1 MREVKFRTIDRLFIK
16 MSVNDKLWVMFLA
29 IAAVVIGISGSN
41 YYSTVDRIEAA
52 SIDRAQASLT
62 SAVNTLAGAGLSPE
76 QQQQSLA
83 KQNIQ
88 LTSHRVEPSR
98 DDNVI
103 TVSVPMAGGS
113 GYALMT
119 QPVGKAEQEARQQAA
134 NRFVYSML
142 TLAPIGLFCY
152 WLATFLGGALWVMHQ
167 ATRRIGDG
175 DLTSRL
181 GFHVGRDEFGIIGHE
196 LDRTMDTIS
205 ELVDTVK
212 NSSATLHDTASL
224 FSQEAQNSEQQINQ
238 QYASVDSVAT
248 AMEEMTASAKD
259 IASIAQQASQQSDE
273 DTARVQQSNDKVRN
287 AIVVITQ
294 LSEQTDAASLSVASL
309 NEKATEINEVITTIN
324 AISEQTNL
332 LALNAAIEAARAGEQ
347 GRGFAVVA
355 DEVRT
360 LAGRTQ
366 QATVEIQAMIDK
378 LQAETNGIS
387 QITSETLKQAHE
399 SREVITEIGTDVNE
413 IADSAKRIMDM
424 STQIATAAEQQ
435 TAVANDI
442 ASELH
447 DIRNQSSV
455 IRSATEQSV
464 TSVQELTET
473 SQALGRILE
482 KYRTAG

>member
-1 MREVKFRTIDRLFIK
+1 MREVEFRTVDRLFIK
-16 MSVNDKLWVMFLA
+16 MSINDKFWVLFLA
-29 IAAVVIGISGSN
+29 IAAVVIGVSGSQ
-41 YYSTVDRIEAA
+41 YYSAVSRIEAA
-52 SIDRAQASLT
+52 SVQRLEAQVEAS
-62 SAVNTLAGAGLSPE
+62 VNTIQATGLSAKDQE
-76 QQQQSLA
+76 QVLA
-83 KQNIQ
+83 KQNIK
-88 LTSHRVEPSR
+88 LVSYSTESKREN
-98 DDNVI
+98 DVI
-103 TVSVPMAGGS
+103 TVSAPVSGGQ
-113 GYALMT
+113 GYAVLS
-119 QPVGKAEQEARQQAA
+119 QGADNAEAEAKAQA
-134 NRFVYSML
+134 FSQFLYSLL
-142 TLAPIGLFCY
+142 TLAPIALICY

-167 ATRRIGDG
+167 ATRRIAEG

-181 GFHVGRDEFGIIGHE
+181 GFHVGRDEFGIIGFE
-196 LDRTMDTIS
+196 LDRTMDTLS
-205 ELVDTVK
+205 ELVETVK
-212 NSSATLHDTASL
+212 GSSATLHNTAST
-224 FSQEAQNSEQQINQ
+224 FGQEAQNSEQQINQ

-259 IASIAQQASQQSDE
+259 IASIAVQTTEQFDA
-273 DTARVQQSNDKVRN
+273 DTEKLQQSNEKVQS
-287 AIVVITQ
+287 AIVVVTK
-294 LSEQTDAASLSVASL
+294 LSEQTDAASATVTSL

-387 QITSETLKQAHE
+387 QITTETLEQAYQ
-399 SREVITEIGTDVNE
+399 SREMITEIGTDVNY
-413 IADSAKRIMDM
+413 IAESSKLVMDM
-424 STQIATAAEQQ
+424 SAQIATAAEQQ

-464 TSVQELTET
+464 ASVQELSDA

-482 KYRTAG
+482 KYRTAS

>member
-1 MREVKFRTIDRLFIK
+1 MREVEFRTVDRLFIK
-16 MSVNDKLWVMFLA
+16 MSINDKLWVLFIA
-29 IAAVVIGISGSN
+29 IAAIVTGVSGSH
-41 YYSTVDRIEAA
+41 YYSALDRIEAT
-52 SIDRAQASLT
+52 SMQRAEAQLEATVST
-62 SAVNTLAGAGLSPE
+62 VAAAGLSGDI
-76 QQQQSLA
+76 QRQVLD
-83 KQNIQ
+83 KKNIQ
-88 LTSHRVEPSR
+88 LVSYSVESSR
-98 DDNVI
+98 QNDVL
-103 TVSVPMAGGS
+103 TVSMPMQGGQ
-113 GYALMT
+113 GYALLT
-119 QPVGKAEQEARQQAA
+119 QPAGKVEKDAKQQA
-134 NRFVYSML
+134 FYHFMYSLL
-142 TLAPIGLFCY
+142 TLAPMALICY

-167 ATRRIGDG
+167 ATRRIADG

-205 ELVDTVK
+205 ELVETVK
-212 NSSATLHDTASL
+212 TSSATLHTTAST
-224 FSQEAQNSEQQINQ
+224 FGQEAQNAEQQISQ

-259 IASIAQQASQQSDE
+259 IASIAVQTTDQFDADS
-273 DTARVQQSNDKVRN
+273 AKLQQSNEKVQN
-287 AIVVITQ
+287 AIVVVTK
-294 LSEQTDAASLSVASL
+294 LSEQSDAASATVNSL
-309 NEKATEINEVITTIN
+309 NEKATEINDVITTIN

-387 QITSETLKQAHE
+387 QITAETLEQAYQ
-399 SREVITEIGTDVNE
+399 SREMITEIGTDVNY
-413 IADSAKRIMDM
+413 IAESSKMVMDM
-424 STQIATAAEQQ
+424 SAQIATAAEQQ
-435 TAVANDI
+435 TSVANDI

-447 DIRNQSSV
+447 DIRNQSNV

-464 TSVQELTET
+464 ASVHELSDT

-482 KYRTAG
+482 KYRTAN

>member
-1 MREVKFRTIDRLFIK
+1 MREVEFRTIDRLFVK
-16 MSVNDKLWVMFLA
+16 MSVNDKFWLLFLA
-29 IAAVVIGISGSN
+29 ITAIVVGVSGSH
-41 YYSTVDRIEAA
+41 YYSALERVEAA
-52 SIDRAQASLT
+52 SMMRAEAQVT
-62 SAVNTLAGAGLSPE
+62 TAVNTIQASGLSNDA
-76 QQQQSLA
+76 QAQVLA
-83 KQNIQ
+83 QQNIRLVTDVVRASRQ
-88 LTSHRVEPSR
+88 NDVLTVA
-98 DDNVI
+98 
-103 TVSVPMAGGS
+103 VPMSGQ
-113 GYALMT
+113 GYAVLT
-119 QPVGKAEQEARQQAA
+119 QSVGEAEAEAKSQA
-134 NRFVYSML
+134 FSHFIYSL
-142 TLAPIGLFCY
+142 LLLAPMGLLCY

-167 ATRRIGDG
+167 ATSRIAEG

-181 GFHVGRDEFGIIGHE
+181 GFHVGRDEFGMIGFE

-205 ELVDTVK
+205 ELVETVK
-212 NSSATLHDTASL
+212 GSSATLQGTAST
-224 FSQEAQNSEQQINQ
+224 FGQEAQNSEQQISQ
-238 QYASVDSVAT
+238 QYVSLDSVAT

-259 IASIAQQASQQSDE
+259 IAGIAVQASDQSDQ
-273 DTARVQQSNDKVRN
+273 DSVKIQQSNEKVQN
-287 AIVVITQ
+287 AIVVITK
-294 LSEQTDAASLSVASL
+294 LSEQTDAASATVSSL
-309 NEKATEINEVITTIN
+309 NEKATAINEVITTIN

-387 QITSETLKQAHE
+387 QITAETLEQAYQ
-399 SREVITEIGTDVNE
+399 SREVITEIGSDVNY
-413 IADSAKRIMDM
+413 IAESAKQVMDM

-455 IRSATEQSV
+455 LRSATEQSV
-464 TSVQELTET
+464 AGVQEL
-473 SQALGRILE
+473 SAAAQSLGHILE
-482 KYRTAG
+482 KYRTAS

>member
-16 MSVNDKLWVMFLA
+16 MSINDKLWVMFFA
-29 IAAVVIGISGSN
+29 IAAVVVGISGSH
-41 YYSTVDRIEAA
+41 YYSALKRIETASIERAEARIEAA
-52 SIDRAQASLT
+52 VASIEA
-62 SAVNTLAGAGLSPE
+62 AGLSQQE
-76 QQQQSLA
+76 QQQVLA

-88 LTSHRVEPSR
+88 VISHPAKSSR
-98 DDNVI
+98 ENDVI
-103 TVSVPMAGGS
+103 SVSAPMAGGQS
-113 GYALMT
+113 YALLT
-119 QPVGKAEQEARQQAA
+119 QPVGKAEEQAKDQA
-134 NRFVYSML
+134 FSHFIYSL
-142 TLAPIGLFCY
+142 LALAPMGLFCY

-205 ELVDTVK
+205 ELVETVK
-212 NSSATLHDTASL
+212 HSSATLHNTASL
-224 FSQEAQNSEQQINQ
+224 FGQEALNSEQQINQ

-259 IASIAQQASQQSDE
+259 IAGIAQQTSVQSDTE
-273 DTARVQQSNDKVRN
+273 TVKVQQGNEKVQN

-294 LSEQTDAASLSVASL
+294 LSEQTDAASLSVDSL

-366 QATVEIQAMIDK
+366 QATVEIQTMIDK
-378 LQAETNGIS
+378 LQAETKGIS
-387 QITSETLKQAHE
+387 QITSDTLAQAHQ
-399 SREVITEIGTDVNE
+399 SREMITEIGIDVND
-413 IADSAKRIMDM
+413 IAESAKRVMDM

-464 TSVQELTET
+464 ASVQELSDT

-482 KYRTAG
+482 KYRTAN

>member
-1 MREVKFRTIDRLFIK
+1 MREVEFRTVDRLFIK
-16 MSVNDKLWVMFLA
+16 MSINDKFWVLFLA
-29 IAAVVIGISGSN
+29 IAAVVIGVSGSQ
-41 YYSTVDRIEAA
+41 YYSAVSRIEAA
-52 SIDRAQASLT
+52 SVLRVQAQVEAS
-62 SAVNTLAGAGLSPE
+62 VNTLLAAGLNAKQQE
-76 QQQQSLA
+76 QVLA
-83 KQNIQ
+83 KQNIK
-88 LTSHRVEPSR
+88 LVSYSAESTREN
-98 DDNVI
+98 DVI
-103 TVSVPMAGGS
+103 TASAPMQGRQ
-113 GYALMT
+113 GYAVLS
-119 QPVGKAEQEARQQAA
+119 QPVDSAETEAKEQAFSH
-134 NRFVYSML
+134 FVYSLL
-142 TLAPIGLFCY
+142 TLAPIALICY

-167 ATRRIGDG
+167 ATRRIAEG

-181 GFHVGRDEFGIIGHE
+181 GFHVGRDEFGIIGFE

-205 ELVDTVK
+205 ELVETVK
-212 NSSATLHDTASL
+212 SSSATLHNTAST
-224 FSQEAQNSEQQINQ
+224 FGQEAQNSEQQINQ

-259 IASIAQQASQQSDE
+259 IASIAVQTTEQFDA
-273 DTARVQQSNDKVRN
+273 DTEKLQQSNEKVQS
-287 AIVVITQ
+287 AIVVVTK
-294 LSEQTDAASLSVASL
+294 LSEQTDAASATVASL

-387 QITSETLKQAHE
+387 QITSETLEQAYQ
-399 SREVITEIGTDVNE
+399 SREMITEIGTDVNY
-413 IADSAKRIMDM
+413 IAESSKLVMDM
-424 STQIATAAEQQ
+424 SAQIATAAEQQ

-464 TSVQELTET
+464 TSVQELSDA
-473 SQALGRILE
+473 SQTLGRILE
-482 KYRTAG
+482 KYRTAS